1 MLVRGVLRSW
11 EMARSRFALIF
22 SFSAS
27 ISSFSLSE
35 IIRACSLIFVV
46 RALVIMEIVNIAIKL
61 MG

>member
-11 EMARSRFALIF
+11 EMARSRLALIF

-27 ISSFSLSE
+27 ISSFSRSE

-46 RALVIMEIVNIAIKL
+46 RALVIMEMVNMAIKL